1 MRKLVSLATALS
13 MLAFAVPMEASAQA
27 APAPAADPMATGAG
41 STTGKVSTVKKNK
54 RFAQR
59 HAKKHV
65 AKRSHVSRTAAY
77 KPARKHAKAKAHKK
91 HHARTARKH
100 RKV

>member
-27 APAPAADPMATGAG
+27 AKADPMATDAG
-41 STTGKVSTVKKNK
+41 STTGKVSTAKKNK

-77 KPARKHAKAKAHKK
+77 KPAGKHAKAKAHKK
-91 HHARTARKH
+91 QHQARTARKH
-100 RKV
+100 RKA